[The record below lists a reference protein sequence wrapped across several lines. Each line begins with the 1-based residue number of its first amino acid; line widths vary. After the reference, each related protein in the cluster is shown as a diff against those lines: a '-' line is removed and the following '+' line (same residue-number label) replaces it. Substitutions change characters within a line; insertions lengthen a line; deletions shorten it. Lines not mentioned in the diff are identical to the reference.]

1 MQTTHLF
8 LSAATNNTFPI
19 LNLSRVFGTASLS
32 ILLMTGCRPSNPAG
46 APSGMAG
53 APPPPPEVVVAP
65 VEGRSIIEHDV
76 FTGRL
81 EAVESVEVRPRISGH
96 IQEVRFKSG
105 QMVKEGD
112 VLFEIDPRW
121 HQAEFERSAAQLKGA
136 ETRLANAEKENV
148 RAQDLLAQKAI
159 SSEEAESRSS
169 RLLEA
174 RASVSAAKAAHASA
188 KLDLEFTKVKAPISG
203 RVSRALV
210 TTGNYVSGVAGA
222 TTVLTTLV
230 SVDPLYVYADMDE
243 RAFLRFQELQKKGE
257 LPVKDGHVPIEIG
270 LSNGEGFPFP
280 GWVESLD
287 NRLDASSGSILMRG
301 VVPNPDG
308 QLIPGLFARV
318 RVPASARQTAV
329 LISDRAISTD
339 QSLKFVLTLSA
350 TNTAEYRPVKLGPI
364 LDGKRIIREGLQPGE
379 QVIVNGIQRVRP
391 GMSVKP
397 VTEAAAV
404 GAPDPRQAKSL

>member
-1 MQTTHLF
+1 MNSASITYLPAVSSANRRTRRRHSVALGLVILAAGL
-8 LSAATNNTFPI
+8 LSACKPGADSPAA
-19 LNLSRVFGTASLS
+19 SGPGGT
-32 ILLMTGCRPSNPAG
+32 
-46 APSGMAG
+46 
-53 APPPPPEVVVAP
+53 PPPPPEVVVAAA
-65 VEGRSIIEHDV
+65 EGRSIVEHDV

-105 QMVKEGD
+105 QMVKAGD
-112 VLFEIDPRW
+112 VLFVIDPRW

-136 ETRLANAEKENV
+136 ETRLANAQKENV

-159 SSEEAESRSS
+159 SSEEAESRAS

-174 RASVSAAKAAHASA
+174 HASVSAAKAAHASA
-188 KLDLEFTKVKAPISG
+188 KLDLEFTEVKAPISG

-210 TTGNYVSGVAGA
+210 TAGNYVSGVAGA

-243 RAFLRFQELQKKGE
+243 RAFLRFQGLQKQGQLHLE
-257 LPVKDGHVPIEIG
+257 NGQVRIEVG
-270 LSNGEGFPFP
+270 LSNEEGFPYQ

-287 NRLDASSGSILMRG
+287 NRLDPSSGSILVRG
-301 VVPNPDG
+301 VLPNPDAH
-308 QLIPGLFARV
+308 LIPGLFARV

-339 QSLKFVLTLSA
+339 QSLKFVLTLSP
-350 TNTAEYRPVKLGPI
+350 TNTAEYRAVKLGPI
-364 LDGKRIIREGLQPGE
+364 LDGKRIIREGLKPGE
-379 QVIVNGIQRVRP
+379 QVIVNGLQRVRP
-391 GMSVKP
+391 GMPVKP
-397 VTEAAAV
+397 VTETAST
-404 GAPDPRQAKSL
+404 APAPQEKPL